1 MTEPRTRVRTLLTVV
16 RQSAKVMVEDLV
28 ARLHAAGYTDITA
41 AHQSVFE
48 NIDPDGTRL
57 TVLAERAGI
66 THQSMGELV
75 RTLERDGY
83 LERRSDPSD
92 RRARVIALTKKGRA
106 LVRVAVAESSGIN
119 VTWHR
124 ALEAAG
130 HGVDLKAL
138 LETALDSQP
147 TRTKR

>member
-1 MTEPRTRVRTLLTVV
+1 MAEPRTRARTLLTVV

-28 ARLHAAGYTDITA
+28 ARLHAAGYADITA

-57 TVLAERAGI
+57 TVLADRAGI

-75 RTLERDGY
+75 RALERDGY

-92 RRARVIALTKKGRA
+92 RRARVIVLTKKGRD
-106 LVRVAVAESSGIN
+106 LVRVAIAESADIN

-124 ALEAAG
+124 ALDAAG

-138 LETALDSQP
+138 LETALDAQP
-147 TRTKR
+147 TRTPH